1 MWGLL
6 ALGFLLAS
14 SAKGKGAAAGAE
26 KMIRPV
32 PGKITS
38 PYGPR
43 EHPVTKEKGKMH
55 YGIDFSGAI
64 GVPIKAAFSG
74 VVKNKYA
81 NDIGGNQL
89 IIQHSNGYSTGYS
102 HLNKYFVNLGDEV
115 VQGQIIG
122 EVGKTGRVTG
132 PHLHFSM
139 KDSAGN
145 FVDPAKFLPAA

>member
-1 MWGLL
+1 MWGLI
-6 ALGFLLAS
+6 ALGLLLAS
-14 SAKGKGAAAGAE
+14 SSGKKGAGSQA
-26 KMIRPV
+26 MIRPV

-43 EHPVTKEKGKMH
+43 VHPVTGEKGKMH
-55 YGIDFSGAI
+55 YGIDMTGAT
-64 GVPIKAAFSG
+64 GTPIKAAYSG
-74 VVKNKYA
+74 IVSSKYY

-89 IIQHSNGYSTGYS
+89 IIKHPNGYSTGYS
-102 HLNKYFVNLGDEV
+102 HLNKYFVNQGDEV

-139 KDSAGN
+139 KDSGGN